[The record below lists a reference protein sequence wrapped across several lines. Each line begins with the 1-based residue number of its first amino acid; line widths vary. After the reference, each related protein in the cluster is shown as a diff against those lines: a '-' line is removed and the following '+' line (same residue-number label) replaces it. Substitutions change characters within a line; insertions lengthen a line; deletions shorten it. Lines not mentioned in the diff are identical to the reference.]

1 MSSILLRAII
11 FSPFLYSRIRLFTET
26 NKRNISKVE
35 TSQFWALV
43 GYNTMLII
51 IIMNLDHNKGKPVD
65 FIISENLLGYIR
77 YHIYHRE
84 NRQGN
89 HYLQN
94 HIFLKSS
101 FCPTVPRFSI
111 GSLII
116 KKNHQCCYVHYVS
129 MNNYCRFYVGIAL

>member
-26 NKRNISKVE
+26 KKRNISKVE

-65 FIISENLLGYIR
+65 FIISENLLGYITSQIS
-77 YHIYHRE
+77 H
-84 NRQGN
+84 
-89 HYLQN
+89 L
-94 HIFLKSS
+94 S
-101 FCPTVPRFSI
+101 
-111 GSLII
+111 
-116 KKNHQCCYVHYVS
+116 
-129 MNNYCRFYVGIAL
+129 